1 MNDQELKHYG
11 VLGMKWGISRSK
23 EVRGV
28 KKAYKKGVKDAW
40 GKYQKDYKDLETATT
55 RANGQYDAYIRGL
68 HSAGAHTNAF
78 QVQQEKY
85 KYNQKQLQKSLKL
98 ATDYSSKYKSMTNS
112 YNKNLVDAKLKAA
125 NRLFKDGDKARNERI
140 AKAKAGKTFAQLL
153 LMGSYGAKKYNEYRS
168 QGKGRLE
175 SGVKGAAWNLANNV
189 AGQLPNT
196 VSTARFAKN
205 YAKDKYDKFSNK
217 RKRSDK

>member
-1 MNDQELKHYG
+1 MNEELKHYG

-68 HSAGAHTNAF
+68 HSAGAHANAF
-78 QVQQEKY
+78 QIQMEKD
-85 KYNQKQLQKSLKL
+85 KYNQKQFQKSVKL
-98 ATDYSSKYKSMTNS
+98 ATDYSSKYKSMTKS
-112 YNKNLVDAKLKAA
+112 YDKNLIDAKIKAA
-125 NRLFKDGDKARNERI
+125 NRLFKDGDKGRNERI
-140 AKAKAGKTFAQLL
+140 AKAKAGKTFAQWF
-153 LMGSYGAKKYNEYRS
+153 LMGSYGAKKYNEFRS

-175 SGVKGAAWNLANNV
+175 SGVRGLGWNFANNV
-189 AGQLPNT
+189 AGQLPTT
-196 VSTARFAKN
+196 VSNARFAKN
-205 YAKDKYDKFSNK
+205 YAKDKYEKFNSK

>member
-1 MNDQELKHYG
+1 MNDELKHYG
-11 VLGMKWGISRSK
+11 VLGMKWGIRRSK

-28 KKAYKKGVKDAW
+28 KKAYKRGVKDAW
-40 GKYQKDYKDLETATT
+40 SKYQNDYKKLESDSA

-68 HSAGAHTNAF
+68 HNAGLPSNAF
-78 QVQQEKY
+78 QVQQEKN
-85 KYNQKQLQKSLKL
+85 KYNQKQFQKSFKL
-98 ATDYSSKYKSMTNS
+98 AEDYSSKYKSMTKS
-112 YNKNLVDAKLKAA
+112 YNKNLIDAKLKAA

-153 LMGSYGAKKYNEYRS
+153 LMGSYGAKKYNEYRT

-175 SGVKGAAWNLANNV
+175 SGIKGLGWNLANTL
-189 AGQLPNT
+189 AGQLPTT
-196 VSTARFAKN
+196 VSNARFAKN
-205 YAKDKYDKFSNK
+205 YAKDKYDKFNNK